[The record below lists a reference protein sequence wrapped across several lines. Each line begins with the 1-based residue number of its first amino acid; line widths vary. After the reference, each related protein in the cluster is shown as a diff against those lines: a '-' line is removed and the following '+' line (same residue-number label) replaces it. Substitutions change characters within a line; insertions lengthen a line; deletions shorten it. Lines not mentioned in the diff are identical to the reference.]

1 MKVLI
6 AGSSG
11 LVGSALID
19 SFRATGDEPLPL
31 LRQNRSKESPSWN
44 PETGVIDL
52 AGVKDITAVVNL
64 AGDNISEG
72 RWNEQK
78 KKRIIDSRVK
88 GTRLLSEYFVSSG
101 QKPDVIISASAVGYY
116 GERGEELVD
125 ETCESGNGFLADV
138 CRQWEG
144 ATSVAVEAGIR
155 VVNLRFGVI
164 LSAAGGPLKKML
176 FPFNKGVGA
185 VIGSGKQYM
194 SWVSIVDVV
203 EIIRWVIEQ
212 ESLEGSLNLVSPRA
226 VSNREFT
233 KTLGR
238 LLHRPTVF
246 RMPSFVARL
255 AFGEMADELLL
266 ASTRAV
272 PEKLVA
278 SGYRFRHPELCG
290 ALEQL
295 LQSPESV

>member
-1 MKVLI
+1 
-6 AGSSG
+6 
-11 LVGSALID
+11 
-19 SFRATGDEPLPL
+19 
-31 LRQNRSKESPSWN
+31 
-44 PETGVIDL
+44 
-52 AGVKDITAVVNL
+52 
-64 AGDNISEG
+64 
-72 RWNEQK
+72 
-78 KKRIIDSRVK
+78 
-88 GTRLLSEYFVSSG
+88 
-101 QKPDVIISASAVGYY
+101 
-116 GERGEELVD
+116 
-125 ETCESGNGFLADV
+125 
-138 CRQWEG
+138 
-144 ATSVAVEAGIR
+144 
-155 VVNLRFGVI
+155 
-164 LSAAGGPLKKML
+164 ML